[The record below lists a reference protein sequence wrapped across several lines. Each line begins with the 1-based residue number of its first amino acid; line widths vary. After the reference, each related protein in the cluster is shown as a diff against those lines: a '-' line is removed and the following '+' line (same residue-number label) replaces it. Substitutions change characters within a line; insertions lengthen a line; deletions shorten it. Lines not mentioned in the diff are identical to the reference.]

1 MVVYA
6 IEVAWRDINEMKYTI
21 LRTFKKVKEYFGD
34 HPEFDVSFP
43 DVDWPV

>member
-1 MVVYA
+1 
-6 IEVAWRDINEMKYTI
+6 MKYTI